1 MLKGSVQWLDI
12 VCLVEEELLGGK
24 TIILVTQVAHAAGLF
39 PDGSNGAAGKRH
51 TVLAEVEGLAST
63 ICSM

>member
-24 TIILVTQVAHAAGLF
+24 TVILVTQVVHAAGLF

-51 TVLAEVEGLAST
+51 TVLA
-63 ICSM
+63 